1 LVERKALE
9 MKACPYCA
17 EEIQDAA
24 IKCRYC
30 GEWLEQPTKDP
41 RGAQGYDVVVTTW
54 GKHQTDVVKA
64 IEAVRNRGRADAEAF
79 LGRLPAILLS
89 GVSAEVAT
97 EARATVNGMGHGA
110 QVEIRDSA
118 TGARAEQGA
127 PAAIPRCPTC
137 TSDRVERIG
146 AGRKI
151 GAAAAVG
158 VFAIGK
164 MAQTF
169 RCLNCGFRW

>member
-1 LVERKALE
+1 

-30 GEWLEQPTKDP
+30 GEWLGQPTKDP
-41 RGAQGYDVVVTTW
+41 LGAQGYDVVLTTI
-54 GKHQTDVVKA
+54 GGH
-64 IEAVRNRGRADAEAF
+64 RADAIKAIQAVRDRGQADAEQLAASV
-79 LGRLPAILLS
+79 PATLLS
-89 GVSAEVAT
+89 GVSAEAAT
-97 EARATVNGMGHGA
+97 EARAAVNGMGHGA

-137 TSDRVERIG
+137 TSDQVERIG
-146 AGRKI
+146 AGRKL

-164 MAQTF
+164 MGQTY